1 MVLGWTLIVL
11 IIYGLFFFKP
21 VDQVNRPCLGRKSLK
36 RLYEQEYGESPYHD
50 DDYLDAR
57 SGFE

>member
-21 VDQVNRPCLGRKSLK
+21 VDQSNRPCLGRKSLK
-36 RLYEQEYGESPYHD
+36 RLYEQEYGESVW
-50 DDYLDAR
+50 
-57 SGFE
+57 S